1 MKATELLRQAT
12 GMNLSRAVVDEA
24 VQQRMELTGCRDR
37 KAYLRDIAPEELT
50 ALVELVVVP
59 ESWLFRDP
67 QAFAA
72 AVQHVQ
78 LRAADAARMG
88 RPVRILSL
96 PCAGGEE
103 PYSIAMALADAKVAP
118 SAYAIDACDLS
129 PACIARAQ
137 RGVYGRNAFRNSDL
151 SFRERYFT
159 PLGSER
165 YQINDEIQRQ
175 VRFRQANLLTLDAT
189 RWQSCYDVIFC
200 RNLLIYFDK
209 PTVRE
214 AIARISAMLA
224 DNGILLS
231 GYAELPTFVHNG
243 FTPLP
248 HRQAF
253 ALRKDD
259 SGPAAASGKPA
270 WFPERRQA
278 PPCDGAAIPARGTPN
293 RRSSDLARLM
303 RQSLAPAAVLPPA
316 PAALPAVTAAPVPM
330 APPPSQPHA
339 TPPGAP
345 PAPRARP
352 AAPAAGTAAPSPTR
366 PAAASLAEARRLA
379 DQGRADEAAAAC
391 RHWLASAPDSA
402 EAYFILGL
410 LSEIGQQPAQAEALL
425 KRCLY
430 LQPDHYEA
438 LCHLAL
444 LTEQGG
450 DPSAAATLKA
460 RAARVYQRQQPP

>member
-12 GMNLSRAVVDEA
+12 GMNLSRAAVDEA

-50 ALVELVVVP
+50 ALVELLVVP

-67 QAFAA
+67 QAFVV

-103 PYSIAMALADAKVAP
+103 PYSMAMALADAGVAP

-165 YQINDEIQRQ
+165 YQINEAIQRQ

-189 RWQSCYDVIFC
+189 RWRGCYDVIFC

-209 PTVRE
+209 PTVRA
-214 AIARISAMLA
+214 AIQRIATMLA
-224 DNGILLS
+224 DNGVLLS
-231 GYAELPTFVHNG
+231 GYAELPSFVHNG

-259 SGPAAASGKPA
+259 SGPAAAIVQPT

-278 PPCDGAAIPARGTPN
+278 PPCDGAAIPARGTPT
-293 RRSSDLARLM
+293 RRSSDVARLM
-303 RQSLAPAAVLPPA
+303 WQSLAPIASSPAAPTARQPA
-316 PAALPAVTAAPVPM
+316 PAPQPTLQPLPRTARAQPV
-330 APPPSQPHA
+330 
-339 TPPGAP
+339 
-345 PAPRARP
+345 
-352 AAPAAGTAAPSPTR
+352 APAAAVVVPTR
-366 PAAASLAEARRLA
+366 PAVAEALATAETLAEARRLA
-379 DQGRADEAAAAC
+379 DQGRVDEAAAAC
-391 RHWLASAPDSA
+391 RRWLERAPDSA

-410 LSEIGQQPAQAEALL
+410 LSEIGRQPEQAEALL

-460 RAARVYQRQQPP
+460 RAARVYQRQQPQ

>member
-24 VQQRMELTGCRDR
+24 VQQRMALTGCRDR

-67 QAFAA
+67 QAFVA

-78 LRAADAARMG
+78 LRAADSARMG

-103 PYSIAMALADAKVAP
+103 PYSMAMALADAKLAP
-118 SAYAIDACDLS
+118 SAYSIDACDLS

-159 PLGSER
+159 PLGGER
-165 YQINDEIQRQ
+165 YQIKAEIQHQ

-189 RWQSCYDVIFC
+189 RWQGCYDVIFC

-209 PTVRE
+209 PTTRA
-214 AIARISAMLA
+214 AIGRIATMLA

-231 GYAELPTFVHNG
+231 GYAELPNFVHNG

-259 SGPAAASGKPA
+259 SSPAAAGGKPA

-278 PPCDGAAIPARGTPN
+278 PPCDGAAIPARGTPT
-293 RRSSDLARLM
+293 RRSSDVARLM
-303 RQSLAPAAVLPPA
+303 RQSLAPVA
-316 PAALPAVTAAPVPM
+316 PL
-330 APPPSQPHA
+330 
-339 TPPGAP
+339 
-345 PAPRARP
+345 P
-352 AAPAAGTAAPSPTR
+352 AAPALRPPAPMPRATRAQPVAAATAVATAAPPPT
-366 PAAASLAEARRLA
+366 PAAADALAEARRLA
-379 DQGRADEAAAAC
+379 DQGRVDDAAAAC
-391 RHWLASAPDSA
+391 RRWLEYAPDSA

-410 LSEIGQQPAQAEALL
+410 LSEIGRQPEQAEALL

-460 RAARVYQRQQPP
+460 RAARVYQRQLPR

>member
-12 GMNLSRAVVDEA
+12 GMNLSRTVVDEA

-103 PYSIAMALADAKVAP
+103 PYSMAMALADAKVAP

-189 RWQSCYDVIFC
+189 RWQGCYDVIFC

-209 PTVRE
+209 PTVRA
-214 AIARISAMLA
+214 AIGRIATMLA

-243 FTPLP
+243 FTPCRTARLSP
-248 HRQAF
+248 CARTTA
-253 ALRKDD
+253 ARPRRR
-259 SGPAAASGKPA
+259 PASPPGSRNGVKPRPA
-270 WFPERRQA
+270 TA
-278 PPCDGAAIPARGTPN
+278 PPFP
-293 RRSSDLARLM
+293 
-303 RQSLAPAAVLPPA
+303 
-316 PAALPAVTAAPVPM
+316 
-330 APPPSQPHA
+330 
-339 TPPGAP
+339 
-345 PAPRARP
+345 
-352 AAPAAGTAAPSPTR
+352 
-366 PAAASLAEARRLA
+366 
-379 DQGRADEAAAAC
+379 
-391 RHWLASAPDSA
+391 
-402 EAYFILGL
+402 
-410 LSEIGQQPAQAEALL
+410 
-425 KRCLY
+425 
-430 LQPDHYEA
+430 
-438 LCHLAL
+438 
-444 LTEQGG
+444 
-450 DPSAAATLKA
+450 
-460 RAARVYQRQQPP
+460 RAARPTGAARTWRA